1 MTLLL
6 KRGLAA
12 VALLSLCA
20 CSNVVEVDSPDLNR
34 TDRTSCDTLLE
45 ELPDELDGLQRV
57 DVTPDG
63 APALAWG
70 DPAVV
75 VTCGVAMPEDFD
87 EMSPCEEINGVGW
100 FVRPD
105 EYADNDSALDMT
117 SIGFYPAVR
126 LQVPPEHRPP
136 AGFLVAVSDAI
147 KASLERT
154 GDCV

>member
-1 MTLLL
+1 MTRLLR
-6 KRGLAA
+6 RGLAA
-12 VALLSLCA
+12 VALLTLSA
-20 CSNVVEVDSPDLNR
+20 CSNAVEVDSPDLNR
-34 TDRTSCDTLLE
+34 ADRTSCDHLLE
-45 ELPDELDGLQRV
+45 ELPDELDGLERI

-75 VTCGVAMPEDFD
+75 VTCGVTMPEDFD

-100 FVRPD
+100 FVRPE

-126 LQVPPEHRPP
+126 LLVPAEQRPP

-147 KASLERT
+147 KESLKRT
-154 GDCV
+154 GNCV